1 MTVKW
6 SRIWISMPDE
16 KKQKYYQE
24 NKQKRLEYQRS
35 YYEKNKERIKRK
47 RELNA
52 ELDPEWVTKQ
62 RDYNKEYYQKN
73 KERIKLTRLARQ
85 KARSSKRDADK
96 KASVNN

>member
-1 MTVKW
+1 
-6 SRIWISMPDE
+6 MPDD
-16 KKQKYYQE
+16 KKQKYYQD

-52 ELDPEWVTKQ
+52 ELDPEWVAKQ

-73 KERIKLTRLARQ
+73 KARIKLTRLAR
-85 KARSSKRDADK
+85 RDSGSSERGVGK
-96 KASVNN
+96 KASVNNWLYRV